1 MDLNILAGYNKKW
14 HNQTQEFRKLNKF
27 KYNINDPITKYILE
41 KLNIKNGFFI
51 EFGAWNGKHNSNTKF
66 LADDGW
72 NGLYIEAD
80 IEKFNKLKKNYRNTN
95 IICENIFIDTN
106 KNKLDYLIKKYNIKK
121 IDYLSI
127 DIDGNDI
134 KVFDSIN
141 SVLPTLV
148 SIEASQNLYPM
159 HKNYVDDN
167 ISLNNIH
174 QSLHIYNQVFEKK
187 GYKILVMNQD
197 AFFIKKEFYHLFDVP
212 NNLIQLYL
220 NGLKL
225 LPKVLWVYKNIE
237 KYKFKNKIIEYIISK
252 TNLLE
257 NKDQHYKKP
266 SQWLVNNYDKII
278 NAIKDLEFLLID

>member
-159 HKNYVDDN
+159 QKNYVDDN

-266 SQWLVNNYDKII
+266 SQWLLNNYDKII